1 MSRIELLALIPSLMS
16 SIAAIAAAIAAFLAL
31 RISRK
36 AHSFNERSVLGVH
49 HNSAVLELSSGID
62 TIHKSTRKLSVFS
75 YHLWANWADQ
85 IEEKDIRSNGGTN
98 PRPLRHVLT
107 NGSEMLAEHGKH
119 HRRPYRYVQ
128 NAMSSIIRDG
138 VTGLNDSEYNA
149 LLRKADG
156 SYSDFEEI
164 FGVPSQ
170 NQSISNSDA
179 FRWVCY
185 QLARRVKEEDWRK
198 IWNDAWEPDGWIS
211 KYRTE
216 FSNVKPVLQEVLS
229 SLIAEKTKVAHSA
242 FPLESNPSLNKK
254 YHTLFY
260 ALKFLLENGDISI
273 LEHHQDTKFC
283 EDIPQLIL
291 YSMGMAYSVMQILG
305 EVTSGEA
312 RGHY

>member
-1 MSRIELLALIPSLMS
+1 MSRIELFALIPSLMS
-16 SIAAIAAAIAAFLAL
+16 AIAAIAAAIAAFVAL

-36 AHSFNERSVLGVH
+36 AHSLNESSVLAVH

-62 TIHKSTRKLSVFS
+62 TLHKSTRNLSDFS
-75 YHLWANWADQ
+75 YRLWADWASQ
-85 IEEKDIRSNGGTN
+85 IEAKDIRSNGGTN

-119 HRRPYRYVQ
+119 HRRPYRYTQ
-128 NAMSSIIRDG
+128 NAMFSIIRDG
-138 VTGLNDSEYNA
+138 VTGVNDSEYNA

-156 SYSDFEEI
+156 SYSDFEGV

-170 NQSISNSDA
+170 NESISNSDA

-185 QLARRVKEEDWRK
+185 QLARRVEEKDWSK
-198 IWNDAWEPDGWIS
+198 IWKDAWEPDGWIS

-216 FSNVKPVLQEVLS
+216 FSNVKPVLKEVLS
-229 SLIAEKTKVAHSA
+229 SLRAEKTKVAHSA

-254 YHTLFY
+254 YQTLFY
-260 ALKFLLENGDISI
+260 ALEVLLENGDLSI
-273 LEHHQDTKFC
+273 LEHYQDAKFC
-283 EDIPQLIL
+283 EDIPQLVL
-291 YSMGMAYSVMQILG
+291 YSMGMAYFVAQVLG

-312 RGHY
+312 RGDF